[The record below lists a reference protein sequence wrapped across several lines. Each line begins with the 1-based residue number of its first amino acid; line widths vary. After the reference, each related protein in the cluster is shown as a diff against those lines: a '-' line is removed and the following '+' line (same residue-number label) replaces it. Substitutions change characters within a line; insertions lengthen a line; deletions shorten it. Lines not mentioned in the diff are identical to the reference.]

1 MSASRWNPI
10 KWSPIKWNVVRA
22 VARRDLGSQFA
33 SPTGYVFITIFV
45 FCSAFAAF
53 WLPGFFERNIDS
65 LDQLNAWFPLLLLI
79 LAPAIAMGAWAEERR
94 SGTETLLLTLPA
106 GPASIVLGKQL
117 AALTIFTAALG
128 IAAIGEVSVLAYLGS
143 PDPGLLAV
151 NLFGQW
157 LAGIALVAIA
167 LAAASAARSQ
177 TIAFL
182 SAAIAGAIVVALAW
196 LLRLVPSDGVEPI
209 AALVD
214 FPRRLD
220 SFGRGVIAPADVAY
234 FLGLRAIGVGVNV
247 FLIDRRRFT
256 GAPGAASMMALFGI
270 RFTASVV
277 ALLAVV
283 TLLGR
288 LPQRL
293 DLTAERLWSLSPETR
308 LLLRDIDPQQPVRI
322 TAYVSPDA
330 PGRYAQTRKTLLGLL
345 EAMRSAAGGR
355 LDLHIISTE
364 PYSEASRQAKSA
376 NGITPAIIAPDPGAG
391 GVAQREVYLG
401 VTVAA
406 GAERSVIPL
415 LTPGLPVE
423 YELVRAIRSV
433 SAASGKR
440 VGVLDTEANI
450 FGAFDYSTLTPGRDW
465 PLVDELRKQH
475 RVERIGAD
483 QPIPGTLDCLI
494 VAQPSSLTKPQLVNL
509 IGYIRNGGPTLILE
523 DPFPQVNP
531 GIAALAPRG
540 AGRNPFVEMS
550 QAEQDPKADLKPLWD
565 LLGVIIPP
573 DRIIWDGNQ
582 PHPQLSALPPE
593 IVFVGPGSG
602 TAGAIN
608 PDDPVTSGL
617 QEIVLL
623 APGELRENPTITLG
637 KPPTVIPLLR
647 SSPVSGHTLYAES
660 VGMSIYGP
668 QWPLPSRKFYQTSE
682 AEVLAV
688 RLFGRPADTDPGHEM
703 VDELVDP
710 EEAKAKGAQQR
721 MRVIV
726 IADLDIIAPDFFA
739 LRATGAGDLE
749 FDNVTF
755 FLNSVDLLVG
765 DGSLIELRKRRRAH
779 RTLTRLDEQRQAL
792 LRESRSAIDA
802 ADQSAQEEIASAQ
815 ARIKERLDAIQ
826 SRTDLDDTARRV
838 MTESLERNEQR
849 KLTAQRQ
856 RIEDEKNTRIS
867 EAQASSVTA
876 IRAIEFRI
884 RIAAVSLPPIPAFL
898 VGAGVFWRRRRRER
912 QGVMQERL
920 R

>member
-1 MSASRWNPI
+1 MTATRRGPI
-10 KWSPIKWNVVRA
+10 RWNVVGA
-22 VARRDLGSQFA
+22 VARRDLGSHFA

-117 AALTIFTAALG
+117 AALVIFTGALA
-128 IAAIGEVSVLAYLGS
+128 IAAIGEIGVLAYLGE

-151 NLFGQW
+151 NLLGHW

-182 SAAIAGAIVVALAW
+182 SAAIVGALVVGLGW
-196 LLRLVPSDGVEPI
+196 LLRLVGPEGIE
-209 AALVD
+209 ALAQLVD

-220 SFGRGVIAPADVAY
+220 SFGRGVIAPGDVAY
-234 FLGLRAIGVGVNV
+234 FVGLQIIGVGVNA
-247 FLIDRRRFT
+247 FLIDRRRFQ
-256 GAPGAASMMALFGI
+256 GAPGGAGAMGLFLI
-270 RFTASVV
+270 RFGSSVV

-288 LPQRL
+288 LPLRL
-293 DLTAERLWSLSPETR
+293 DLTAERLWSLSGETR
-308 LLLRDIDPQQPVRI
+308 LLLRDIDPRQPVRI

-330 PGRYAQTRKTLLGLL
+330 PGRYAQTSATLLGLL
-345 EAMRSAAGGR
+345 EAMRGVAGGR
-355 LDLHIISTE
+355 LDLQVISTE
-364 PYSEASRQAKSA
+364 PYSQASRQAKGDS
-376 NGITPAIIAPDPGAG
+376 GITPAMIAPDTGAG
-391 GVAQREVYLG
+391 GAALREVYLG
-401 VTVAA
+401 VTVSA

-423 YELVRAIRSV
+423 YELVRAIRLV
-433 SAASGKR
+433 STASRKR
-440 VGVLDTEANI
+440 VGILDTEANI
-450 FGAFDYSTLTPGRDW
+450 FGAFDYATLTPGRDW
-465 PLVDELRKQH
+465 PLIDELRKQH

-483 QPIPGTLDCLI
+483 QPIPDSLDCLI
-494 VAQPSSLTKPQLVNL
+494 VAQPSSLTGPQLANL
-509 IGYIRNGGPTLILE
+509 IDHIRNGGPTLLLE

-540 AGRNPFVEMS
+540 AGRNPFVEIP

-565 LLGVIIPP
+565 LLGVIVPP

-582 PHPQLSALPPE
+582 PHPQLSGLPPE

-602 TAGAIN
+602 TPGAIN
-608 PDDPVTSGL
+608 GDDPVTSGL

-647 SSPVSGHTLYAES
+647 SSPVSGHTRYEES
-660 VGMSIYGP
+660 VGMSITGP
-668 QWPLPSRKFYQTSE
+668 QWPLPGRRFYQTSE
-682 AEVLAV
+682 PEVLAV
-688 RLFGRPADTDPGHEM
+688 RLFGRPADTDPGDEM
-703 VDELVDP
+703 VDALVDP

-721 MRVIV
+721 LRVIV

-739 LRATGAGDLE
+739 LRATGAGDLR

-755 FLNSVDLLVG
+755 ILNSVDLLVG

-779 RTLTRLDEQRQAL
+779 RTLMRLDEQRQGL
-792 LRESRSAIDA
+792 LRQSRSAIDA
-802 ADQSAQEEIASAQ
+802 ADQAAGEELAAAQ
-815 ARIKERLDAIQ
+815 ARIEERLDGIR

-838 MTESLERNEQR
+838 MLESLERNEQR
-849 KLTAQRQ
+849 KLTAQRL
-856 RIEDEKNTRIS
+856 RIEDEKNTRIAR
-867 EAQASSVTA
+867 AQASSVAA
-876 IRAIEFRI
+876 IRAIELRI
-884 RIAAVSLPPIPAFL
+884 RVAAVSLPPIPAFL
-898 VGAGVFWRRRRRER
+898 VGAGVFWRRRKRER
-912 QGVMQERL
+912 EGVMQERL